1 VGFIVD
7 LGERNEEA
15 LLLISEWSLLASGQG
30 LRRQVLFILSKT
42 QIFMDQIQM
51 NPVTPRKSKL
61 WRFFLGLIAIVV
73 LTFALLYGLGIY
85 KRWAGQNGVQQLA
98 EAMDKAQKDEY
109 AREMADTYGGKT
121 PQETL
126 AMYIAAV
133 EKKDYVLAS
142 KYFTFSKQEVALKDL
157 QGVKQEDFA
166 NFVSILRQGLNAK
179 GSYSDD
185 KKEFVIHKPVIFDFF
200 LYRSG
205 LWKIAQI

>member
-1 VGFIVD
+1 
-7 LGERNEEA
+7 
-15 LLLISEWSLLASGQG
+15 
-30 LRRQVLFILSKT
+30 
-42 QIFMDQIQM
+42 M
-51 NPVTPRKSKL
+51 NPLPSRKSKL
-61 WRFFLGLIAIVV
+61 WKFFFGLVAIVV

-85 KRWAGQNGVQQLA
+85 KRIAGQRSVQQLA

-142 KYFTFSKQEVALKDL
+142 KYFTFGKQDAALKDL

-166 NFVSILRQGLNAK
+166 NFVSILKQGLTAR
-179 GSYSDD
+179 GSYSGDS
-185 KKEFVIHKPVIFDFF
+185 KEFVIRKPVIFDFF
-200 LYRSG
+200 LYPSG
-205 LWKIAQI
+205 IWKLVQI